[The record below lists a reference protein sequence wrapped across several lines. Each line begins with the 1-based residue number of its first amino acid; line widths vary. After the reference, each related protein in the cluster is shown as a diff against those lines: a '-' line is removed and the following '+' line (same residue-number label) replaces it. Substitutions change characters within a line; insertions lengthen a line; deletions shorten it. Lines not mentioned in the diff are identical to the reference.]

1 MSKETHLH
9 TALKTWYAQTG
20 DLIEAEIDGYR
31 IDIVHD
37 NVLIEIQTKHF
48 YNIREKLNTLLAN
61 HLVHLVFPIAQEK
74 WIMRLGEEQKLKNH
88 RRKSPKHGRV
98 EHIFDEL
105 IRFPDLIT
113 HPNFSIEI
121 LMTNE
126 EELWVNDGKGSWRRG
141 GWSIQDR
148 RLLKVVDRITLATPG
163 DLRSL
168 LPQSLPQPFTTR
180 DLAKSIPIRQSLA
193 RKMAYCLRQ
202 SAVITISGK
211 QGKSYLYR
219 IND

>member
-9 TALKTWYAQTG
+9 TALKNWYAQTG
-20 DLIEAEIDGYR
+20 DLIEAEVDGYR

-48 YNIREKLNTLLAN
+48 YHIRDKLNSLLVK
-61 HLVHLVFPIAQEK
+61 HHVHLVFPIAQEK
-74 WIMRLGEEQKLKNH
+74 WILRLGDDHQFKNS

-105 IRFPDLIT
+105 IRFPDLIA
-113 HPNFSIEI
+113 HPNFSLEI

-148 RLLKVVDRITLATPG
+148 KLLKVVDRIILATPG

-168 LPQSLPQPFTTR
+168 LPRSLPQSFTTH
-180 DLAKSIPIRQSLA
+180 DLAKSIPLRQSLA

-202 SAVITISGK
+202 SAVISVSGK
-211 QGKSYLYR
+211 QGRSYLYQ